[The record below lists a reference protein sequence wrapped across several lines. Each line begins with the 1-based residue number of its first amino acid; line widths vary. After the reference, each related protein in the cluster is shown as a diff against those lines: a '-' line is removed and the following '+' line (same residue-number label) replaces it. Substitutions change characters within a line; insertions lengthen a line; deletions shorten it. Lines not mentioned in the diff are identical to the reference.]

1 MGTYGTVGNYNCS
14 GALVFPLTL
23 NQNTCSTS
31 PNNGMLQSNKL
42 ENRHTLMTDK
52 TAMDPNTNANNPVSC
67 VAPANMFP
75 AGTTN
80 NYSFRIGN
88 GVGEGNA
95 TVGSGGEALA
105 ESISHT
111 FIVTKQNA
119 GLTYMYAAFLLE
131 SNPAHFNFEAPRFEI
146 KITHKVNGK
155 DELIDCGYYNVD
167 VGDGNTNNFLDGA
180 PVTNGNWK
188 YTRWTKVGLDLTAY
202 IGQSVT
208 IEFTTADCFPKK
220 PGSMVDGK
228 CSFKAGGHSAY
239 AYIDL
244 YCTPVEIVS
253 PNICANVDSVDI
265 CGPDGYAAYEWEPG
279 PGIDGD
285 LKKKCITIKNP
296 KAGDTYTVNMK
307 SLAGNCPNST
317 TFTLLGNDF
326 TIENVATCPGNTVK
340 LSPKPVTGTV
350 ADYDWKWEPQVN
362 LDNYNIAEPTFTP
375 GATTTY
381 TVTMIDRDIKN
392 CNQVKYITVTVGAGY
407 TVKTANA
414 TICEG
419 GQTTLTATGADSYT
433 WEPGGLTGSTVTVN
447 PTVTTTYTVTGK
459 LNNSICEGDAK
470 ANATVTVNKKPIV
483 ATTPQTICAGE
494 SAKLSATVTGGSTTG
509 RWIGGN
515 GTFTPGRNVL
525 TATYTPTSAEET
537 AGTVTL
543 TLESDAPKAPCVK
556 DSKTLTIT
564 IVPVPSV
571 SAGADQTICFGESAK
586 LTGTMDNATVA
597 TWSGGNGT
605 FTPNNTTLTAT
616 YTPTAAEM
624 ADGTVTLTLTTNANG
639 QCPAKDDEMTIRI
652 NPVAVVD
659 AGPDQTICANGSAT
673 LAAVVSGSATSGVWS
688 GGTGNYSPSNSVVN
702 PTYTPSLAEQTA
714 GKVVLTFTSNDPVGP
729 CPAVNDEMT
738 IFIDQLP
745 VAIAGETKAI
755 CDGQQIQLEG
765 SVKNTT
771 GGVWSEGT
779 GTFKKDNTDLTGTY
793 IPSAQEIIAGKV
805 TLILTSNTNGL
816 CPSHKD
822 TVTFTI
828 NPNPVIDFSVNIPK
842 ACPDHCVNFTDLTTV
857 GGNTK
862 IDKWIWN
869 FSIDSSKIQ
878 HPTNI
883 CFVKPGFYDVS
894 LTAISDAGCKSS
906 LTKPQFIETYP
917 EPTAAFRVNPT
928 SASIYDPSFN
938 FYNQSSL
945 DVVSWTWNLGDGKII
960 SPKIQNPSHT
970 YELGVSGTYTIGL
983 FVANNY
989 GCVDT
994 TYRNVEVLPEFTF
1007 FIPNAFTPY
1016 RNDGTN
1022 DTFFGKGVGII
1033 AYHIWIFDRWGNM
1046 VFDTTDINHGWDGRA
1061 NGGQDIAQQDV
1072 FVWKVKL
1079 TDIFNRKHDYI
1090 GTVTLV
1096 R

>member
-1 MGTYGTVGNYNCS
+1 
-14 GALVFPLTL
+14 
-23 NQNTCSTS
+23 
-31 PNNGMLQSNKL
+31 
-42 ENRHTLMTDK
+42 
-52 TAMDPNTNANNPVSC
+52 
-67 VAPANMFP
+67 
-75 AGTTN
+75 
-80 NYSFRIGN
+80 
-88 GVGEGNA
+88 
-95 TVGSGGEALA
+95 
-105 ESISHT
+105 
-111 FIVTKQNA
+111 
-119 GLTYMYAAFLLE
+119 
-131 SNPAHFNFEAPRFEI
+131 
-146 KITHKVNGK
+146 
-155 DELIDCGYYNVD
+155 
-167 VGDGNTNNFLDGA
+167 
-180 PVTNGNWK
+180 
-188 YTRWTKVGLDLTAY
+188 
-202 IGQSVT
+202 
-208 IEFTTADCFPKK
+208 
-220 PGSMVDGK
+220 
-228 CSFKAGGHSAY
+228 
-239 AYIDL
+239 
-244 YCTPVEIVS
+244 
-253 PNICANVDSVDI
+253 
-265 CGPDGYAAYEWEPG
+265 
-279 PGIDGD
+279 
-285 LKKKCITIKNP
+285 
-296 KAGDTYTVNMK
+296 
-307 SLAGNCPNST
+307 
-317 TFTLLGNDF
+317 
-326 TIENVATCPGNTVK
+326 
-340 LSPKPVTGTV
+340 
-350 ADYDWKWEPQVN
+350 
-362 LDNYNIAEPTFTP
+362 
-375 GATTTY
+375 
-381 TVTMIDRDIKN
+381 
-392 CNQVKYITVTVGAGY
+392 
-407 TVKTANA
+407 
-414 TICEG
+414 
-419 GQTTLTATGADSYT
+419 
-433 WEPGGLTGSTVTVN
+433 
-447 PTVTTTYTVTGK
+447 
-459 LNNSICEGDAK
+459 
-470 ANATVTVNKKPIV
+470 
-483 ATTPQTICAGE
+483 
-494 SAKLSATVTGGSTTG
+494 
-509 RWIGGN
+509 
-515 GTFTPGRNVL
+515 
-525 TATYTPTSAEET
+525 
-537 AGTVTL
+537 
-543 TLESDAPKAPCVK
+543 
-556 DSKTLTIT
+556 
-564 IVPVPSV
+564 
-571 SAGADQTICFGESAK
+571 
-586 LTGTMDNATVA
+586 
-597 TWSGGNGT
+597 
-605 FTPNNTTLTAT
+605 FTPNNTTLAAT

-624 ADGTVTLTLTTNANG
+624 SAGTVTLTLTTNAPG
-639 QCPAKDDEMTIRI
+639 KCPAKDDQMTIRI

-729 CPAVNDEMT
+729 CPAVYDEMT

-878 HPTNI
+878 NPTNI